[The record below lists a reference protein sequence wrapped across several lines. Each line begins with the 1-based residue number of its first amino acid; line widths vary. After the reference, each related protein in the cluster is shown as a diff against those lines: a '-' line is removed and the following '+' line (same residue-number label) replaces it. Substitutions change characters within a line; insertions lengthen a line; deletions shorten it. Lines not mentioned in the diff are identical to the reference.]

1 MFFKLQSTL
10 FFLAIYTVYGPAKF
24 WTLNDFA
31 LIKVTEADIAT
42 TLKTF
47 KITFNV

>member
-1 MFFKLQSTL
+1 MFFKLQNTL
-10 FFLAIYTVYGPAKF
+10 FFSYIYGPAKF

-47 KITFNV
+47 KMTFNV

>member
-1 MFFKLQSTL
+1 MFFKLQNSL
-10 FFLAIYTVYGPAKF
+10 FFSYIYIYGPAKF

-42 TLKTF
+42 VLKTF
-47 KITFNV
+47 KMTFNV